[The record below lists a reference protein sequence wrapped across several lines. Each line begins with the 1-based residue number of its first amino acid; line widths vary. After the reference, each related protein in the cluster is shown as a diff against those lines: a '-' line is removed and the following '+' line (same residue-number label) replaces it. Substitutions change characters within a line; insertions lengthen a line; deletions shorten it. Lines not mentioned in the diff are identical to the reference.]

1 MADMAGEFMADM
13 AAANPEMA
21 GMMAAGMTQMMGN
34 QGAGFMAEMSDF
46 MGADMAQQ
54 LQADMQAGM
63 ADMAS
68 MMQAQM
74 QAGDMF
80 MGPMMT
86 GDMMGPADFGGMM
99 DMDMGMLP
107 GMDMGMGMDPMA
119 GMMGMMGPDPM
130 MMGMGPMKIGGK
142 MIVKQK
148 IKNGTKGVRTNIRL
162 SVPNERRACAHLFFT
177 KEKFFTK
184 NLKSISKDFDYI
196 LFDCPPALNLLT
208 INAIEYSKKVLVPVQ
223 CEYYALEGLVTL
235 KNTIEQLN
243 AALDL
248 KIKIVAILRTM
259 ADGRNRLTREVSD
272 QLEKHFKQT
281 VLNTIIP
288 RNVRLAE
295 APSYGQ
301 SIVDYDIKSI
311 GAEAFLSLAG
321 EFIRKFENG
330 KKNISK

>member
-1 MADMAGEFMADM
+1 M
-13 AAANPEMA
+13 
-21 GMMAAGMTQMMGN
+21 
-34 QGAGFMAEMSDF
+34 
-46 MGADMAQQ
+46 
-54 LQADMQAGM
+54 
-63 ADMAS
+63 
-68 MMQAQM
+68 
-74 QAGDMF
+74 
-80 MGPMMT
+80 
-86 GDMMGPADFGGMM
+86 
-99 DMDMGMLP
+99 
-107 GMDMGMGMDPMA
+107 
-119 GMMGMMGPDPM
+119 
-130 MMGMGPMKIGGK
+130 
-142 MIVKQK
+142 
-148 IKNGTKGVRTNIRL
+148 
-162 SVPNERRACAHLFFT
+162 
-177 KEKFFTK
+177 
-184 NLKSISKDFDYI
+184 
-196 LFDCPPALNLLT
+196 
-208 INAIEYSKKVLVPVQ
+208 EYSKKVLVPVQ